1 MKKKKLKKW
10 ASIWKAA
17 AKFWQ
22 ETAETDY
29 ALARH
34 SEEPDIHF
42 VSYEY
47 KIQRKSG
54 GWDVIDADDD
64 RTMVYCNFGD
74 HYPDKFWID
83 LGKSAPCPTCGRV
96 IACDG
101 NRTLTEVVLPGGFS
115 QRWIVNQRVTEIGCH
130 CLSTFYPT
138 HKKTINQ
145 EQSFT
150 CPVCQSIYD
159 LIDGRVYRNGLLAN
173 GIGVEK

>member
-10 ASIWKAA
+10 AAAWKAA
-17 AKFWQ
+17 AKFWR

-29 ALARH
+29 AIARH
-34 SEEPDIHF
+34 SEEPDIK
-42 VSYEY
+42 SYEY
-47 KIQRKSG
+47 KIQRRSV
-54 GWDVIDADDD
+54 GWDVVDADDD
-64 RTMVYCNFGD
+64 RTMVYCNFGG
-74 HYPDKFWID
+74 HYPDIFWID